1 MPAPSLEVA
10 AEALQ
15 RARIDAFATNKG
27 VLFELADR
35 LPGARVLD
43 GRWGTESLALAVP
56 KGREAGK
63 AWLVEFVTRMR
74 QEGFVQRAAQ
84 RAGLRGLAGPEGG

>member
-1 MPAPSLEVA
+1 M
-10 AEALQ
+10 
-15 RARIDAFATNKG
+15 
-27 VLFELADR
+27 
-35 LPGARVLD
+35 
-43 GRWGTESLALAVP
+43 ESLALAVP

-63 AWLVEFVTRMR
+63 AWLAEFVTRMR